1 MGGGGGRQE
10 LVLSSTYL
18 PLRWNSSTK
27 MMEAEEVEE
36 SMGSITMLLGTMP
49 AQEVVITF
57 AKY

>member
-1 MGGGGGRQE
+1 
-10 LVLSSTYL
+10 
-18 PLRWNSSTK
+18 